1 VASELFYSLSRR
13 SIANITPSK
22 FELFS
27 AQTKIKVMGKKQ
39 FDEYATA
46 LNKSMRL
53 SKIFVLVTIVVYSAT
68 LFL

>member
-1 VASELFYSLSRR
+1 
-13 SIANITPSK
+13 
-22 FELFS
+22 
-27 AQTKIKVMGKKQ
+27 MGKKQ